1 MLLLTACSST
11 PGNNADENKL
21 PSTKPIENTN
31 GEEDNEINA
40 DNTYEKIANEYT
52 TSEGYRVIE
61 YEDGYITTLSPE
73 GSIAIV
79 KTPKSDDFTRYFDY
93 KFEELPEDDG
103 TVFFH
108 DLRSKDITEID
119 LSNELD
125 YLLTADFDDDTKWP
139 SSVPKEYDI
148 EKIKE
153 YGMDPGL
160 GIRKLHEK
168 VLLDRG

>member
-1 MLLLTACSST
+1 M
-11 PGNNADENKL
+11 
-21 PSTKPIENTN
+21 
-31 GEEDNEINA
+31 
-40 DNTYEKIANEYT
+40 
-52 TSEGYRVIE
+52 
-61 YEDGYITTLSPE
+61 
-73 GSIAIV
+73 
-79 KTPKSDDFTRYFDY
+79 
-93 KFEELPEDDG
+93 
-103 TVFFH
+103 
-108 DLRSKDITEID
+108 RSKDITEID

-168 VLLDRG
+168 VLLDRGG